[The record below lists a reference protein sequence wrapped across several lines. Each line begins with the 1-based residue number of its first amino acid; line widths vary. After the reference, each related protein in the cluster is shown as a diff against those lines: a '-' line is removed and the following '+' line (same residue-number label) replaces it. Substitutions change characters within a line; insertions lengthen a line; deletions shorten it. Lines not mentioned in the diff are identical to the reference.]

1 MPSLHLAT
9 PSITTVTGSTAE
21 PDARWGGP
29 WTILGLVLLGAAA
42 LRLVGVR
49 HGLPYGALL
58 NPDEEL
64 VVPRAWAMTHGGS
77 VDPNPFFDWPSLLF
91 YVQAPFQAWQ
101 DAPSHITARVVGVA
115 IGLAG
120 VAAAWW
126 LGERSYGVFAGGVGS
141 AATAVAG
148 VHVAYSRM
156 AVTDVLLTTLVTVA
170 LGLLVTRR
178 YELAGLVIGAATAAK
193 WPGAL
198 VLVPL
203 AVAAW
208 GQWRRLAYSVGL
220 ALAGF
225 AVASPFAIVHLG
237 AAASD
242 WWRVQSRAREGAL
255 GFEHD
260 SFSAVAFAGHLWD
273 ALGPALVVALIG
285 LAVAVARRDPADRV
299 LASFAGVY
307 FLALLPLGSHF
318 DRYVL
323 PLVPVLGV
331 LAGRFK
337 SFAPVTLLLLVVPFA
352 WTVRDTRELTKTDTR
367 AALVPL
373 VEGAVGGARLAV
385 DPELPL
391 PELDVVR
398 LELPAPWQRERPSV
412 ELLRASDVSY
422 VWVNGDVAGRVRAAS
437 DVYPQEAA
445 FYAELERNA
454 TVLYR
459 LEPGEKLSGPWVA
472 LYRLPSGG

>member
-1 MPSLHLAT
+1 LHLAT

-21 PDARWGGP
+21 PESRWGGP
-29 WTILGLVLLGAAA
+29 ATILALVLVGAAA

-49 HGLPYGALL
+49 YGLPGGALL

-64 VVPRAWAMTHGGS
+64 VVPRVWSMTHGGG
-77 VDPNPFFDWPSLLF
+77 VDPNPFFDWPSLLL

-101 DAPSHITARVVGVA
+101 DAPSYLTARLVGVA

-120 VAAAWW
+120 VVAAWW
-126 LGERSYGVFAGGVGS
+126 LGERSYGVLAGGVAA

-156 AVTDVLLTTLVTVA
+156 AVTDVLLTTLVTIA

-208 GQWRRLAYSVGL
+208 GQWRRLAYAGGL

-225 AVASPFAIVHLG
+225 VVASPFVVVHLG
-237 AAASD
+237 EAASD
-242 WWRVQSRAREGAL
+242 WWRGLSRARDGSLGAD
-255 GFEHD
+255 D
-260 SFSAVAFAGHLWD
+260 SFSVVAFTNHLWD

-285 LAVAVARRDPADRV
+285 LAVALVRRDRADRV
-299 LASFAGVY
+299 LASFVAVY
-307 FLALLPLGSHF
+307 FLALLPLGSHP

-331 LAGRFK
+331 LAGRFR

-352 WTVRDTRELTKTDTR
+352 WTVRDTRDLTRTDMR
-367 AALVPL
+367 PPMVRL
-373 VEGAVGGARLAV
+373 VE
-385 DPELPL
+385 
-391 PELDVVR
+391 
-398 LELPAPWQRERPSV
+398 
-412 ELLRASDVSY
+412 
-422 VWVNGDVAGRVRAAS
+422 
-437 DVYPQEAA
+437 
-445 FYAELERNA
+445 
-454 TVLYR
+454 
-459 LEPGEKLSGPWVA
+459 
-472 LYRLPSGG
+472 RLPSRR